1 LEILWFKQLPSTHLY
16 LLEELKNGS
25 LKAPIAVAC
34 DSQTNGVGS
43 RGNEW
48 QGYEGNLFLSFA
60 LQKDM
65 IANDIPAQ
73 SLSIYFAYILKEVLS
88 QFGSKVWVKWPNDFY
103 LENKKCGGVIS
114 ALKSDTIICSIGL
127 NLIASPK
134 KFSTLDIAIN
144 REDLLEI
151 FFQRVEKKILWKH
164 IFSKFEVE
172 FQKSR
177 EFGANINDNQVLLKD
192 ALLLSDGSVMIN
204 NKRVYSLR

>member
-1 LEILWFKQLPSTHLY
+1 MEILWFKQLPSTHLY
-16 LLEELKNGS
+16 LLEELKNSS
-25 LKAPIAVAC
+25 LKAPIAVIC

-65 IANDIPAQ
+65 IADDIPTQ

-88 QFGSKVWVKWPNDFY
+88 QLGSKVWVKWPNDFY

-134 KFSTLDIAIN
+134 NFSTLDIAIN